1 VGLDDLSRRFS
12 GFADFV
18 GWCGFK
24 GRILPF

>member
-1 VGLDDLSRRFS
+1 VSLDDWLRRFS

-18 GWCGFK
+18 GWYGLK